1 MKVLVFLFGWLL
13 VIPLLASPAPAQLT
27 EVTYIIAAPCPLPS
41 FSYLNAALGKG
52 YYTQEGL
59 KVKCVAGKGGVDAIK
74 QAGAG
79 NAEFSQGLG
88 DGPIIVRPAGVP
100 VKIVALLGPN
110 PLHFLIPRKDA
121 NIKGPA
127 DLKGKKLAL
136 TALQDTSFF
145 VTLGVLAKV
154 GLTERDV
161 TILPTGAPGM
171 IPAVA
176 TGRAEAML
184 GPLDFGTEV
193 EEQGVPVE
201 FLPLGGFFPSMSQAV
216 IVSDTMIRD
225 KPEMV
230 KKFVRAT
237 LKGMKLVIENPAEV
251 AKIYIAT
258 FAEQKGREALLTK
271 IFTRYGQWVYS
282 GQKIPGAVDPER
294 IRTVQDFYFDK
305 KVIPAKSKLE
315 DLFTNKTVEE
325 IAGER
330 GS

>member
-1 MKVLVFLFGWLL
+1 MKKMAFLLGWLL
-13 VIPLLASPAPAQLT
+13 VVPLLASPAAAQLT

-52 YYTQEGL
+52 YYTEEGL

-88 DGPIIVRPAGVP
+88 DGPIIVRPEQVP

-161 TILPTGAPGM
+161 SILPTGAPGM
-171 IPAVA
+171 IAAVA
-176 TGRAEAML
+176 TGRADAML

-193 EEQGVPVE
+193 ENQGVPVE
-201 FLPLGGFFPSMSQAV
+201 FIPLGSFFPSMSQAV
-216 IVSDTMIRD
+216 IVSDTIIRD
-225 KPEMV
+225 KPDMV
-230 KKFVRAT
+230 KKFVRAS

-251 AKIYIAT
+251 TKVYT
-258 FAEQKGREALLTK
+258 TMFAEQKGRDALLTK

-294 IRTVQDFYFDK
+294 IRIVQDFYFDK
-305 KVIPAKSKLE
+305 GVIRVKSKLD
-315 DLFTNKTVEE
+315 DLFTNKFVEE
-325 IAGER
+325 IAR
-330 GS
+330 